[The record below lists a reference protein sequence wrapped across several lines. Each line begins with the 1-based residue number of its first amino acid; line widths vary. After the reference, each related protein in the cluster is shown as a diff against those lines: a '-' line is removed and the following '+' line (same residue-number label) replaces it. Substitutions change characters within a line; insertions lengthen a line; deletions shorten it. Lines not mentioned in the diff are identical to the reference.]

1 MAVAP
6 ATGAASSPAGRD
18 RIGAPGLAWALFEGG
33 RNPYVVLCTI
43 YVLAPYLAATV
54 IGDPVEGQALVAE
67 WNKTAALLGALTAPF
82 LGAAADR
89 AGARKPLLALVVALM
104 CPLIAALW
112 FAAPGGPLSVAQIGL
127 LITAV
132 GLLFVWSEVLH
143 NAMLPAQGPAR
154 MAPHV
159 SGLGLALGN
168 AVSVLLLV
176 LVLVFVALPGQVDW
190 PFVPAAPAFGLDP
203 AAHEPSRVVAPLA
216 AAVFAVLAIP
226 LFVLARD
233 GDRSVGWITAAR
245 EGVAGVLGTLRRL
258 KDHRNIAVFL
268 LARMLFVD
276 GKAAMLII
284 GGVFAAGVMQW
295 GLVEMLAYG
304 VILSVFAVGGGFLGG
319 WLDVTLGQKRALVLE
334 IAVTLAMG
342 LAMASMGRDQIL
354 LMPADTTPVWDAPVF
369 RTLPELIY
377 LAFACV
383 IAVTITACYASSRSM
398 MAALAPKG
406 MEGELFGL
414 YAVAG
419 TATAWAGPLLV
430 EVFTR
435 AFDSQRIGFASIS
448 ILLVAGLAILLFVR
462 QPAPQD

>member
-1 MAVAP
+1 MVAAP
-6 ATGAASSPAGRD
+6 ASQAAERADPD
-18 RIGAPGLAWALFEGG
+18 RIGRPGLAWALFEGG

-43 YVLAPYLAATV
+43 YVLAPYIASTV
-54 IGDPVEGQALVAE
+54 IGDPVEGQALIAE

-89 AGARKPLLALVVALM
+89 AGTRKPLLALVVALM
-104 CPLIAALW
+104 CPLIGALW
-112 FAAPGGPLSVAQIGL
+112 FVAPGGALSITQIGL
-127 LITAV
+127 LITGI

-203 AAHEPSRVVAPLA
+203 TTHEPSRIVAPIA
-216 AAVFAVLAIP
+216 AGVFALLAIP
-226 LFVLARD
+226 LFLFAND
-233 GDRSVGWITAAR
+233 GDRGVSWLKAAR
-245 EGVAGVLGTLRRL
+245 EGVAGVLGTIRRL

-268 LARMLFVD
+268 GARMLFVD
-276 GKAAMLII
+276 GKAAILII

-304 VILSVFAVGGGFLGG
+304 VILSIFAVGGGFLGG

-334 IAVTLAMG
+334 ITATLVIS
-342 LAMASMGRDQIL
+342 LAMASMGRGVIF
-354 LMPADTTPVWDAPVF
+354 LMPVADAPVWDGPVF

-377 LAFACV
+377 LALACV

-419 TATAWAGPLLV
+419 TATAWLGPMLV
-430 EVFTR
+430 EIFTR
-435 AFDSQRIGFASIS
+435 AFDSQRVGFASIS
-448 ILLVAGLAILLFVR
+448 ILLAAGLAILMFVR
-462 QPAPQD
+462 QPARSP

>member
-1 MAVAP
+1 MVAAP
-6 ATGAASSPAGRD
+6 ALEPAGRD
-18 RIGAPGLAWALFEGG
+18 TPGRIGGPGYAWALFEGG

-43 YVLAPYLAATV
+43 YVLAPYIASTV
-54 IGDPVEGQALVAE
+54 IGDPVEGQALIAE
-67 WNKTAALLGALTAPF
+67 WTKTAALLGALTAPF

-104 CPLIAALW
+104 CPLVASLW
-112 FAAPGGPLSVAQIGL
+112 FAAPGGMLTVPQIGL
-127 LITAV
+127 LITAI

-168 AVSVLLLV
+168 GVSVLLLV

-190 PFVPAAPAFGLDP
+190 PFVPATPAFGLDP
-203 AAHEPSRVVAPLA
+203 ATHEPSRVVAPLA
-216 AAVFAVLAIP
+216 AGVFAFLAIP
-226 LFVLARD
+226 LFLFARD
-233 GDRSVGWITAAR
+233 GVRGTGWIAAAR
-245 EGVAGVLGTLRRL
+245 EGIGSVLGTIGKLR
-258 KDHRNIAVFL
+258 DHRNIAVFL
-268 LARMLFVD
+268 AARMLFVD
-276 GKAAMLII
+276 GKAAILII

-319 WLDVTLGQKRALVLE
+319 WLDVTMGQKRALVLE
-334 IAVTLAMG
+334 ICVTLLMG
-342 LAMASMGRDQIL
+342 LAMATMGRGVIF
-354 LMPADTTPVWDAPVF
+354 LMPVGEVPVWDGPVF

-377 LAFACV
+377 VGLACV

-419 TATAWAGPLLV
+419 TATAWLGPLLV
-430 EVFTR
+430 EIFTR

-448 ILLVAGLAILLFVR
+448 ILLVSGLAVLLFVR
-462 QPAPQD
+462 QPARSD

>member
-1 MAVAP
+1 MVAP
-6 ATGAASSPAGRD
+6 PAPVTAGREASD
-18 RIGAPGLAWALFEGG
+18 RIGRPAVAWALFEGG
-33 RNPYVVLCTI
+33 RNPYVILCTI
-43 YVLAPYLAATV
+43 YVLAPYIASTV
-54 IGDPVEGQALVAE
+54 IGDPVEGQALIAE

-89 AGARKPLLALVVALM
+89 AGTRKPLLALVVALM

-112 FAAPGGPLSVAQIGL
+112 FASPGGVLSIGQIGL

-154 MAPHV
+154 LAPHV

-176 LVLVFVALPGQVDW
+176 LVLVFIALPGRVDW
-190 PFVPAAPAFGLDP
+190 PFVPAAPAFGLDA
-203 AAHEPSRVVAPLA
+203 AAHEPSRIAAPIA
-216 AAVFAVLAIP
+216 AGVLALLSIP
-226 LFVLARD
+226 LFLFAND
-233 GDRSVGWITAAR
+233 GDRGASWITAAR
-245 EGVAGVLGTLRRL
+245 EGVAGVIGTIRRL

-268 LARMLFVD
+268 AARMLFVD
-276 GKAAMLII
+276 GKAAILII

-304 VILSVFAVGGGFLGG
+304 VILSVFAVGGGLLGG

-334 IAVTLAMG
+334 ISITLVVA
-342 LAMASMGRDQIL
+342 LAMASMGRGVIFL
-354 LMPADTTPVWDAPVF
+354 TPVAETAVWDGPVF

-377 LAFACV
+377 LALACV

-419 TATAWAGPLLV
+419 TATAWIGPMLV
-430 EVFTR
+430 EIFTR
-435 AFDSQRIGFASIS
+435 AFDSQRVGFASIT
-448 ILLVAGLAILLFVR
+448 ILLAAGLGILMFVR
-462 QPAPQD
+462 QPARRD

>member
-1 MAVAP
+1 MVAAP
-6 ATGAASSPAGRD
+6 ASQAAERAVPD
-18 RIGAPGLAWALFEGG
+18 RIGRPGLAWALFEGG

-43 YVLAPYLAATV
+43 YVLAPYIASTV
-54 IGDPVEGQALVAE
+54 IGDPVEGQALIAE

-89 AGARKPLLALVVALM
+89 AGTRKPLLALVVALM

-112 FAAPGGPLSVAQIGL
+112 FVAPGGALSITQIGF
-127 LITAV
+127 LITGI

-203 AAHEPSRVVAPLA
+203 ATHEPSRIVAPIA
-216 AAVFAVLAIP
+216 AGVFALLAIP
-226 LFVLARD
+226 LFLFAND
-233 GDRSVGWITAAR
+233 GDRGVSWLKAAR
-245 EGVAGVLGTLRRL
+245 EGVAGVIGTIRRL

-268 LARMLFVD
+268 GARMLFVD
-276 GKAAMLII
+276 GKAAILII

-304 VILSVFAVGGGFLGG
+304 VILSIFAVGGGFLGG

-334 IAVTLAMG
+334 ISVTLIIG
-342 LAMASMGRDQIL
+342 LAMASMGRGVIF
-354 LMPADTTPVWDAPVF
+354 LMPAADTPVWDGPVF

-377 LAFACV
+377 LALACV

-419 TATAWAGPLLV
+419 TATAWLGPMLV
-430 EVFTR
+430 EIFTR
-435 AFDSQRIGFASIS
+435 AFDSQRVGFASIS
-448 ILLVAGLAILLFVR
+448 ILLAAGLAILLLVR
-462 QPAPQD
+462 QPAGRD